1 MNWDA
6 MAAIAELLAS
16 IGVIVSLIYLAT
28 QIRHQTSE
36 IFLSA
41 GNELASQINQY
52 FSVLTDN
59 SEFAAV
65 YIKGIKN
72 YDSLDSVEKLR
83 VSVFFGRVMRIFESM
98 YSRHLLKQI
107 DPAIWPGIE
116 VTCRELSCYA
126 GFQVWWANT
135 SHWFTEEFRAW
146 VLDCMAE
153 RSHSGLNN

>member
-36 IFLSA
+36 NFLSA
-41 GNELASQINQY
+41 GNELASQINQS

-98 YSRHLLKQI
+98 YSRHRHNKI
-107 DPAIWPGIE
+107 DPEIWPGIE
-116 VTCRELSCYA
+116 ETLRDLIQYP
-126 GFQVWWANT
+126 GFQHWWT
-135 SHWFTEEFRAW
+135 MSRHWYSKECQAL
-146 VLDCMAE
+146 VSDCNPDQSE
-153 RSHSGLNN
+153 SSSQD